1 MNNKEQALPK
11 EVQDAKSLGHRVI
24 RIANEEGQEFY
35 FRKPSKAELALFQDQ
50 ALKGKGTASGRV
62 EKMLS
67 QLLVYPMDGTFMT
80 YLSEKPL
87 AVGDI
92 FAELVKDMGAEEN
105 FTAAEI

>member
-1 MNNKEQALPK
+1 MNDKEQTLPK
-11 EVQDAKSLGHRVI
+11 EAQDAKTLGHRVI
-24 RIANEEGQEFY
+24 RIANEEGQTFY

-50 ALKGKGTASGRV
+50 ALKGKGTATGRV

-67 QLLVYPMDGTFMT
+67 QLLVYPADGSFMA
-80 YLSEKPL
+80 YLSDKPL

-105 FTAAEI
+105 FTVSEI